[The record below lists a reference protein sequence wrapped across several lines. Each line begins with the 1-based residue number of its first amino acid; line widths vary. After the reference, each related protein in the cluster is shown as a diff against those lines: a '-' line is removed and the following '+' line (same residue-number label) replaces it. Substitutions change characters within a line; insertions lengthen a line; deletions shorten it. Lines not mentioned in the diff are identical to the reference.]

1 MGEKSGTLTNVILT
15 LVALVA
21 IYVVVDTLFPNFT
34 SQIYEAMGDIISG
47 ATDSLGTVL
56 VGMKLL

>member
-15 LVALVA
+15 LVGLVA
-21 IYVVVDTLFPNFT
+21 LYILVDTFFPEFGN
-34 SQIYEAMGDIISG
+34 QIYEAMGNIISG
-47 ATDSLGTVL
+47 ATGSLGTVL